1 MEKIKEMNCNSLVK
15 KLVLLYI
22 ISFAFSCKEKT
33 ESVVAEEKQPNFIFI
48 LVDDLGKE
56 WFPSYGA
63 SEIETPKID
72 ALVNKSIKFN
82 NVYSM
87 PQCTPSRVALITG
100 QYPYSNG
107 WVNHYD
113 TPRWGH
119 GANFDADK
127 NPSFA
132 KALQQAGYK
141 TCIAGKWQIND
152 FRIEP
157 NAMQKAGFDAFFM
170 WTGYESGNKPSDK
183 RYWDPYIFSKT
194 GSKTYEGKF
203 GPDLFSD
210 FIINFMNANKE
221 NPFCVYYPMV
231 LTHSPFVHTPLE
243 PNVKTKYEKH
253 QAMVRYTDFIIGK
266 ILDNLEK
273 SGLADNTYL
282 VFTTDNG
289 TSPSIIGKRNGV
301 YIRGGKAYLT
311 ENGINSPFILKTPGN
326 KHFETNALVDFTDMF
341 PTFLDLA
348 GVENPSN
355 LKLDGYSF
363 ANVLKDKT
371 NKSDRDYI
379 LSMGGLPG
387 HINKAGYL
395 ENAIQF
401 RDRVLR
407 DEKYKVYV
415 DTLQQIHRLFD
426 MENDPYETNN
436 LIDKAEMKQVLNA
449 FKTKVDALPKLDN
462 NPKYTKTKGLPTDV
476 NLEFLDKAA
485 ERVKHRKSNMMG
497 LPTEAQFLKLST
509 KKEETNK

>member
-1 MEKIKEMNCNSLVK
+1 MMNSK
-15 KLVLLYI
+15 YI
-22 ISFAFSCKEKT
+22 FAFILVVLATSCKQPK
-33 ESVVAEEKQPNFIFI
+33 SNQKPNFIFI

-63 SEIETPKID
+63 TEIITPNID
-72 ALVNKSIKFN
+72 ALVKKSIKFN

-100 QYPYSNG
+100 QYPYENG

-113 TPRWGH
+113 VPRWGH

-132 KALQQAGYK
+132 KTLHEAGYK

-157 NAMQKAGFDAFFM
+157 NVMQKVGFDEFCM
-170 WTGYESGNKPSDK
+170 WTGYESGNAPSGK
-183 RYWDPYIFSKT
+183 RYWDPYIFTKE

-203 GPDLFSD
+203 GPDIFSD
-210 FIINFMNANKE
+210 FIIDFINENKN

-253 QAMVRYTDFIIGK
+253 VAMVRYTDFIIGK
-266 ILDNLEK
+266 IIDNLKK
-273 SGLADNTYL
+273 SGVSDNTYV

-289 TSPSIIGKRNGV
+289 TSPAIIGKRNDV

-311 ENGINSPFILKTPGN
+311 ENGINAPFIVKTPDN
-326 KHFETNALVDFTDMF
+326 KHFETDALVDFTDVL
-341 PTFLDLA
+341 PTFLELA
-348 GVENPSN
+348 GVKSEFELN
-355 LKLDGYSF
+355 LDGHSF
-363 ANVLKDKT
+363 AKVLT
-371 NKSDRDYI
+371 ENAPNSNRHYI

-387 HINKAGYL
+387 HINKEGWL
-395 ENAIQF
+395 VNAIQF

-407 DEKYKVYV
+407 NEQYKAYV
-415 DTLQQIHRLFD
+415 DTLQKVHRLY
-426 MENDPYETNN
+426 ELKADPYETEN
-436 LIDKAEMKQVLNA
+436 LIDDANLQSVVIDFQA
-449 FKTKVDALPKLDN
+449 KVDALPGLDN
-462 NPKYTKTKGLPTDV
+462 TPKYIKTEGLPTDV
-476 NLEFLDKAA
+476 DLEFLNKAA
-485 ERVKHRKSNMMG
+485 ERVKHRKNNMMG
-497 LPTEAQFLKLST
+497 LATQEQFIKLST
-509 KKEETNK
+509 TPVEHKK